1 MILMPKDINTPLKIG
16 ILLKQ
21 VPLQL
26 KAGADGLMDRS
37 GASQINPYCKH
48 ALEEAIKLK
57 NSIPGSTLTAFS
69 MGPPFFEQSM
79 KEAISMGADEA
90 VLLSDRKLAGS
101 DTFATAKAVAKVIQT
116 HAGDKPYDI
125 LFAGLQ
131 SVDGDTAHVPG
142 QVAERLK
149 YNQAT
154 YVEKVERYKDGVK
167 VQRLIERGTQI
178 LYLPF
183 PCLISITNTG
193 NVPRGPYLKG
203 AMIARNSKM
212 IIYSVDQIHVDPAEF
227 GLNGSPTVVS
237 KVKNVESTRN
247 LQKFDGSAE
256 HQIKEFFKAL
266 EEMVAHKDAP
276 AEGAEAD

>member
-1 MILMPKDINTPLKIG
+1 MPLKIAT
-16 ILLKQ
+16 LLKQ
-21 VPLQL
+21 VPLQM

-57 NSIPGSTLTAFS
+57 NSVPGSTLTAFS
-69 MGPPFFEQSM
+69 MGPPFFEQSL

-101 DTFATAKAVAKVIQT
+101 DTMATAKAIARLIIT
-116 HAGDKPYDI
+116 HAGDTPYDI
-125 LFAGLQ
+125 IFAGLQ
-131 SVDGDTAHVPG
+131 SVDGDTAHVPA

-149 YNQAT
+149 CNQAT
-154 YVEKVERYKDGVK
+154 YVEKVEVYKKGVK

-183 PCLISITNTG
+183 PALLSITNTG
-193 NVPRGPYLKG
+193 NTPRGPYLKG
-203 AMIARNSKM
+203 AMIARNSELK
-212 IIYSVDQIHVDPAEF
+212 IYSVDQIGVNPDEV

-237 KVKNVESTRN
+237 KVKNVTSTRS

-256 HQIKEFFKAL
+256 HQIKDFFKAL
-266 EEMVAHKDAP
+266 EEMVAQKDAP
-276 AEGAEAD
+276 AEEASAD